1 MKPQHKYLI
10 IAGFFMIMLAT
21 TTILISDGNTGHES
35 ISSKSSDIEVT
46 TGKGR
51 NEPSEDPIEN
61 TLDLS
66 TIYDEN
72 VIFENF
78 ETANLTK
85 YENNPMPTETK
96 GDQQDED
103 EEVMSEETVTCF
115 TDSAEEDQELNFT
128 LRKPKEED
136 HSKKLII
143 KSSSPS
149 PSPSQ
154 HQNSP
159 NNVFENK
166 HPIQFRR
173 MSKSQE
179 MISEVSV
186 TDDVIGRISSNET
199 KRHLSMD
206 NPLNEKGSKRTEIK
220 TDNEIIVS
228 LSAQQTAALF
238 IEKSN
243 ITSNIL
249 PPISVDISPKF
260 KKIIMALNESSL
272 KETDF
277 SLVKGGD
284 IATGGKPA
292 RSSIK
297 LGQLGNDAVITGF
310 IGQMWATM
318 SAFELANNSSERIQS
333 IIRQLAAVA
342 PKTMNLFPS
351 LAPKM
356 VYEKNVLE
364 DWLVEGL
371 LVAYPSLRN
380 HNSELS
386 KPDAIALILVAALS
400 KPIQEAKNAAT
411 MTQMMKQLK
420 AYNGDDSFPIEQ
432 FTEISPINQCHLV
445 EKLIHVVNG
454 QNLKYTAEAIKQ
466 KIQNEAQ

>member
-46 TGKGR
+46 TGKGSD
-51 NEPSEDPIEN
+51 EPSEDPIEN

-85 YENNPMPTETK
+85 YENNPIPTETK
-96 GDQQDED
+96 DQQDED
-103 EEVMSEETVTCF
+103 EDVKSQETVTCF
-115 TDSAEEDQELNFT
+115 TDSAEEVQELNFT

-136 HSKKLII
+136 HSEKLII
-143 KSSSPS
+143 KSPS

-249 PPISVDISPKF
+249 PHISVDISPKF

-272 KETDF
+272 KKTDF

-284 IATGGKPA
+284 IAIGGKPA

-318 SAFELANNSSERIQS
+318 SASELANNSSERIQS
-333 IIRQLAAVA
+333 IVRQLAAVA